1 MIGSSGPEKETRAM
15 NQEQKVIRVKV
26 RVLELAK
33 QLGNVSAAC
42 RVMGYA
48 LSRQIDTRLALAAR
62 RAAIETRQPPRGC
75 IHHSDRGVQG
85 EFKRSSQ
92 HLDRENCD
100 DYSKAP
106 FRSMRASTVAIT
118 GPASGSTAGELSA
131 VLGIDCGRPFN
142 RGRCYRRRS
151 VARRGWPVVPEGG
164 RHATVTFFAVFEAPV
179 GPLSIVCRA
188 RRDRHLACSRTG
200 SLRDCP
206 QAWAGPFDDLPRAAP
221 ERRDA

>member
-1 MIGSSGPEKETRAM
+1 MAAM
-15 NQEQKVIRVKV
+15 GVVPAFDE
-26 RVLELAK
+26 LEDRHA
-33 QLGNVSAAC
+33 G
-42 RVMGYA
+42 
-48 LSRQIDTRLALAAR
+48 LALGFEAAAVEQFTFER
-62 RAAIETRQPPRGC
+62 GEETLAHRVIEAIADRAHRGS
-75 IHHSDRGVQG
+75 HAGLAAALAEGERSVLG

-164 RHATVTFFAVFEAPV
+164 RHATVTFSQSSK
-179 GPLSIVCRA
+179 PLSGRYLSFA
-188 RRDRHLACSRTG
+188 
-200 SLRDCP
+200 
-206 QAWAGPFDDLPRAAP
+206 
-221 ERRDA
+221 EREEI

>member
-1 MIGSSGPEKETRAM
+1 METHLRT
-15 NQEQKVIRVKV
+15 EL
-26 RVLELAK
+26 VL
-33 QLGNVSAAC
+33 Q
-42 RVMGYA
+42 A
-48 LSRQIDTRLALAAR
+48 LNLALWQRRPAAV
-62 RAAIETRQPPRGC
+62 
-75 IHHSDRGVQG
+75 IHHSDQGSQG

-164 RHATVTFFAVFEAPV
+164 RHATVTFFAVFKAPI
-179 GPLSIVCRA
+179 GPLSVVCRA
-188 RRDRHLACSRTG
+188 RRDRHLACSRTW

-206 QAWAGPFDDLPRAAP
+206 QAWAGPFDHLARAAP
-221 ERRDA
+221 ECRNA